1 MSVEVPGENSP
12 AVEIPKDSFRVQMNY
27 NPEFL
32 YTLLTQNN
40 KSRDISFNSNWME
53 ISEVDYDPFDELYAG
68 LRSELKIKL
77 QPEWQDRST
86 KSIWLEGS
94 FWNVST
100 GRVRGWKSR
109 APELQKEF
117 LLLGEDL
124 DLTTDNNNYYNYLRE
139 LLVTRNQNP
148 SWALW
153 INASRPPWG
162 GIEPY
167 FFAARRHGS
176 GIINNTGIKLIFP
189 FPSTLD
195 LNSPHDI
202 EEGLAAFM
210 VIFEKTVRVLYRI
223 DKKHLP
229 LKNLV
234 FEPGASGKE
243 KLEQYLAICSYCNSH
258 YSIVDGSRCPGC
270 GASEP
275 KFS

>member
-1 MSVEVPGENSP
+1 MSAEVSGENLP
-12 AVEIPKDSFRVQMNY
+12 AVEVLKDSFKVQMNY

-32 YTLLTQNN
+32 YTLLTQAN
-40 KSRDISFNSNWME
+40 KSCNIPFNSNWMA

-68 LRSELKIKL
+68 LCSELKIKL

-100 GRVRGWKSR
+100 GRVRGWESR
-109 APELQKEF
+109 AQELQKEF

-124 DLTTDNNNYYNYLRE
+124 DLKTDENAKQRR
-139 LLVTRNQNP
+139 LLVTRGTNP

-153 INASRPPWG
+153 INAFRARD
-162 GIEPY
+162 GIEPD
-167 FFAARRHGS
+167 FFAMRRRGS
-176 GIINNTGIKLIFP
+176 GIINSAGIKLIFP

-202 EEGLAAFM
+202 EESLAAFM

-234 FEPGASGKE
+234 SALGAAGKE

-258 YSIVDGSRCPGC
+258 YSIVSGPKCPGC

-275 KFS
+275 QFS

>member
-1 MSVEVPGENSP
+1 MSAEVPGENP
-12 AVEIPKDSFRVQMNY
+12 TAVEIPKDSFRVQMNY

-32 YTLLTQNN
+32 YTLLTQSN
-40 KSRDISFNSNWME
+40 KSGVRSFDSNWME

-68 LRSELKIKL
+68 LRSDLKIKL

-100 GRVRGWKSR
+100 GRVRGWESR
-109 APELQKEF
+109 AQELQKEF

-124 DLTTDNNNYYNYLRE
+124 DLRTDENTKQRR
-139 LLVTRNQNP
+139 LLVTRGANP

-153 INASRPPWG
+153 INAFHTSKWG
-162 GIEPY
+162 EIEPY
-167 FFAARRHGS
+167 FLDARRHGS
-176 GIINNTGIKLIFP
+176 GFIHEKGIKLIFP
-189 FPSTLD
+189 FPSTID

-202 EEGLAAFM
+202 EESLAAFM

-243 KLEQYLAICSYCNSH
+243 KTEDYLAICSYCNSH
-258 YSIVDGSRCPGC
+258 YSIVSGPKCPGC
-270 GASEP
+270 GASGP
-275 KFS
+275 QFS